1 MKMKRILVNLAIVLI
16 FTALGWYCYD
26 RGKAYDFLVENTA
39 YTGDG
44 QVIESMEA
52 VQVSI
57 DSREGKILYADDRD
71 QAVAIGSGTHKAR
84 IDVLDMDDKPIEG
97 QSRIFTFKLSRLGK
111 KPVLNIPLA
120 YKNGD
125 PAAK

>member
-1 MKMKRILVNLAIVLI
+1 MKMKKILVNFSIVLI
-16 FTALGWYCYD
+16 FAALGWYCYD
-26 RGKAYDFLVENTA
+26 HGKAYDFLVENTT

-57 DSREGKILYADDRD
+57 DSIDKKILYADDRD

-84 IDVLDMDDKPIEG
+84 LDVLDMDDKPIEG
-97 QSRIFTFKLSRLGK
+97 QSRIFTFNLSQLGK

-125 PAAK
+125 PVTK